1 MPGPA
6 TLSEVGSM
14 EEPLTTEEPLSMQ
27 QQETT
32 AQQTNRDSVR
42 TFVYIPGNKSYSK
55 VFYFFISIQ
64 VLEF

>member
-42 TFVYIPGNKSYSK
+42 TFVYIPGNKL
-55 VFYFFISIQ
+55 Q
-64 VLEF
+64 